1 MAVRSRGLLAP
12 QEKADLFEE
21 SIRSWLVL
29 QEQMVSTGEGDE
41 MSAGDTGGQLAPCVE
56 RTYDVAP
63 HMHDKNRRLLWP
75 EDP

>member
-1 MAVRSRGLLAP
+1 M
-12 QEKADLFEE
+12 
-21 SIRSWLVL
+21 L

-56 RTYDVAP
+56 RTYNVAP
-63 HMHDKNRRLLWP
+63 HMHDKNRRLLWA